1 VILADGVN
9 SLLAKKAGFHAEL
22 QPRDVAL
29 AVKEIHFMPDTTI
42 ESRFNVGPQE
52 GVAIEMAGKIT
63 QGMVGTGFLYT
74 NAESLT
80 IGVGCLLS
88 DLRAQK
94 ITPHQL
100 IEKMKEHPAIRPL
113 LEGGEMKEYCAHLI
127 PEGGY
132 NAIPTISG
140 AGWLMVGDAGMFVN
154 SVHRE
159 GSNLAM
165 TTGRLAAETLIELR
179 AAGKDFTAANLAR
192 YRSKLDDS
200 FVMKDLKKYRGMP
213 GFLEKNPQFFT
224 QYPEL
229 INRAAHTML
238 LVDGADKKSKERDI
252 RQHFIRKR
260 SRRGLIGDAFKF
272 WRAFE

>member
-1 VILADGVN
+1 
-9 SLLAKKAGFHAEL
+9 
-22 QPRDVAL
+22 
-29 AVKEIHFMPDTTI
+29 
-42 ESRFNVGPQE
+42 
-52 GVAIEMAGKIT
+52 
-63 QGMVGTGFLYT
+63 
-74 NAESLT
+74 
-80 IGVGCLLS
+80 
-88 DLRAQK
+88 
-94 ITPHQL
+94 
-100 IEKMKEHPAIRPL
+100 
-113 LEGGEMKEYCAHLI
+113 MKEYCAHLI

-165 TTGRLAAETLIELR
+165 TTGRVAAETLIELR
-179 AAGKDFTAANLAR
+179 AAGKDFSAANLAR

-229 INRAAHTML
+229 INRAAHTMV
-238 LVDGADKKSKERDI
+238 LVDGADKKTKERDI
-252 RQHFIRKR
+252 RQHFIRQR